1 MDWSSWPDPE
11 LTHHSGGCHELKQS
25 TWPRT
30 DPPVWRLSWTE
41 AVDLTHQSGGCH
53 GLKQSTWPRTDPP
66 LWRLSWTEAVDL
78 TQNWL
83 TSLEAVGNRWH
94 YTLNRLVVPISR
106 LSTVG
111 SWAFLVTSLQ
121 IWNDLLEHVTS
132 SELLATIRRLLETL
146 LFRKSFPDYL
156 LDINWLSPVDLAV
169 VQLLRPLKQIF
180 WLIDWLIEWCSP
192 VNDD

>member
-1 MDWSSWPDPE
+1 MTVTPAD
-11 LTHHSGGCHELKQS
+11 CHE
-25 TWPRT
+25 
-30 DPPVWRLSWTE
+30 
-41 AVDLTHQSGGCH
+41 
-53 GLKQSTWPRTDPP
+53 LKQSTWPRTDPP

-78 TQNWL
+78 TQNWPTTSEAVMDWSSRPDPEL
-83 TSLEAVGNRWH
+83 THQSGGCHGLKQSTWPRTDPPVWRLSWTEAVDLTQNWPTSLEAVGNRWH

-121 IWNDLLEHVTS
+121 TWNDLLEHVTS

-146 LFRKSFPDYL
+146 LFKKSFPDYL

-169 VQLLRPLKQIF
+169 VPLLRPPKEV
-180 WLIDWLIEWCSP
+180 LID
-192 VNDD
+192 